1 MFPSSLLFLL
11 GFVFVLFSFGCCYFV
26 CLFFY
31 SFCYFLCIYV
41 NGCLWGP
48 EDGVRVPATFS
59 CQTWVLGTQVMCKNN
74 PRSYLLNNFSSPLVC
89 LFGGFFFLLFEL
101 WGGLTVLNLASSC
114 IINFLATQRNGHF

>member
-11 GFVFVLFSFGCCYFV
+11 GFVFVLLVSVVVVLCAC
-26 CLFFY
+26 FFIH
-31 SFCYFLCIYV
+31 FAIFLCIYV

-74 PRSYLLNNFSSPLVC
+74 PSSYLLNNFSCPLVC
-89 LFGGFFFLLFEL
+89 LFGGFFFLFEL

-114 IINFLATQRNGHF
+114 IINFLARQRNGHF